1 MEACTN
7 RITEN
12 AVGLGQRE
20 VKGANNDFLFVGSW
34 FSSNKSAGAA
44 TDVGD
49 DFIGLV
55 ITNTKGIFKNVIKNM
70 KKYCPGGYYL
80 VLNINPMVL
89 GGRMILAIGCKYN
102 SHKVIYLIPT

>member
-20 VKGANNDFLFVGSW
+20 VKGANKDFFFGSW
-34 FSSNKSAGAA
+34 FSSNRSDDAV

-49 DFIGLV
+49 DLIGLL
-55 ITNTKGIFKNVIKNM
+55 ITNNKGIFKNVIKNL
-70 KKYCPGGYYL
+70 KKYCLGGYYL

-89 GGRMILAIGCKYN
+89 GGRMILAIG
-102 SHKVIYLIPT
+102 